1 MTRQLLRRLCCG
13 VSRQRFLLLCIFLA
27 AFSPASHACSNRVW
41 PDGVSPPASYFLIVE
56 PEGITTSRTQEVSL
70 LGGQSF
76 ALVDKTENGL
86 EFNPAFWDTTA
97 LPFDD
102 SHCQTDQTISMG
114 SLFPE
119 MTANLWSQVPPHSAE
134 TEAGVKKIYK
144 FVTPPTEQLP
154 RKAVNF
160 CLVAYNKQA
169 RGSRTGT
176 TTESETAR
184 PALTL
189 VFHASGPR
197 TTFGIALATVFLPL
211 FSVF

>member
-1 MTRQLLRRLCCG
+1 MTCPLLRPLCCG
-13 VSRQRFLLLCIFLA
+13 VGRQRFLSVCIFLA
-27 AFSPASHACSNRVW
+27 AFSPALLACSNRVW
-41 PDGVSPPASYFLIVE
+41 PDGASPPASYFLIVE
-56 PEGITTSRTQEVSL
+56 PEGITTPRTQEVSL

-76 ALVDKTENGL
+76 ALVDKTANGL
-86 EFNPAFWDTTA
+86 EFNPASWDTTA

-119 MTANLWSQVPPHSAE
+119 ATAQLWSQVVPQPAE
-134 TEAGVKKIYK
+134 AEAGVKKIYK
-144 FVTPPTEQLP
+144 FVTPPVEQLP

-176 TTESETAR
+176 TTESETAG

-189 VFHASGPR
+189 VFHAAGPQA
-197 TTFGIALATVFLPL
+197 TFGIALATVFLPL